1 MDSKDWAQYIEAT
14 DGLSKPWLLVQW
26 RLKLLQEQRPT
37 LAPEDYA
44 TELAA
49 LHQAL
54 MDLGE
59 WWQGQEDSAFGAG
72 ESFPGE
78 L

>member
-1 MDSKDWAQYIEAT
+1 MESNDWAQYIEAT
-14 DGLSKPWLLVQW
+14 DGLAKPWLLIQW
-26 RLKLLQEQRPT
+26 RLKLLQERRHT
-37 LAPEDYA
+37 LAPDVYTA
-44 TELAA
+44 ELAQ

-59 WWQGQEDSAFGAG
+59 WWQGQEDTVFGSG
-72 ESFPGE
+72 D